1 MGLGQERL
9 RPGNS
14 GGRIAAAGQI
24 LLLFLPQHEAAGNFE
39 SERTLSRLVS
49 ACAGAGSKRHAQ
61 PENRKRIGTQ
71 LLMAGTIWKG
81 VNHYGNEQIGAH

>member
-9 RPGNS
+9 RPGDS

-24 LLLFLPQHEAAGNFE
+24 LLLFLPQHEAAGNSGFE
-39 SERTLSRLVS
+39 KTLSRPVS
-49 ACAGAGSKRHAQ
+49 ACACTGSKRHAQ
-61 PENRKRIGTQ
+61 LKNRKRIGAQ